1 MLAGSRAPGAVTVL
15 VLGLLTA
22 LGPLSIDL
30 YLPAFPALRRD
41 LAATDG
47 TVQLTL
53 AGMTVGL
60 GLGQLVIGVWSDR
73 VGRRAPLLLS
83 TGLHVL
89 ATVGCALATSVAALA
104 AFRVAQGI
112 GAAGSSVLVLAMVR
126 DLADGPALV
135 ALLSRVTLVT
145 TAAPLVAPLAGA
157 ELLRFVGWRGIF
169 WILAIGSAAVLVA
182 TAVLVPETR
191 RHPSRPA
198 YLLSR
203 LRAVG
208 SDSTFRMATLVASMT
223 YASVYAYVAAS
234 PILLQE
240 VYGLTVRGYAV
251 VFLLNSLGL
260 VAGVQLSTL
269 LARKTRPS
277 RVLAGFTL
285 TTVLAAAAIVPLQ
298 QVHAGVAG
306 LLACLW
312 VFLAGCGGCF
322 PYAEALALA
331 HQGDQ
336 SGTASSVHGFTAFT
350 VAGLVSPLAGIVGIS
365 NVSPV
370 ATVLLTTSAIALLS
384 VGLLL
389 RSIAG
394 RERSAKS
401 TEAPA
406 EGTPG
411 SGGFRR

>member
-1 MLAGSRAPGAVTVL
+1 VARMLAGSKAPGAATVMA
-15 VLGLLTA
+15 LGLLTA

-30 YLPAFPALRRD
+30 YLPAFPALRRE

-47 TVQLTL
+47 SVQLTL

-60 GLGQLVIGVWSDR
+60 GLGQLAVGIWSDR
-73 VGRRAPLLLS
+73 VGRRIPLLLS

-89 ATVGCALATSVAALA
+89 ATVACALAPSVAALA

-135 ALLSRVTLVT
+135 TLLSRVTLVT
-145 TAAPLVAPLAGA
+145 TAAPLVAPVAGA
-157 ELLRFVGWRGIF
+157 ELLRLVGWRGIF
-169 WILAIGSAAVLVA
+169 WMLAIGSAAVLVT

-191 RHPSRPA
+191 RDPSPPA

-203 LRAVG
+203 LRAVC
-208 SDSTFRMATLVASMT
+208 SDRTFRIATVVASMT
-223 YASVYAYVAAS
+223 YAGIYAYVAAS
-234 PILLQE
+234 PTLLQE
-240 VYGLTVRGYAV
+240 VYGLTVRGYAL

-260 VAGVQLSTL
+260 VAGVQLSGL

-285 TTVLAAAAIVPLQ
+285 TTVLAAEAIVPLQ
-298 QVHAGVAG
+298 QAHAGVAG

-312 VFLAGCGGCF
+312 VFVASCGGCF
-322 PYAEALALA
+322 PCAEALALT

-350 VAGLVSPLAGIVGIS
+350 VAGLVSPLAGLAGIG
-365 NVSPV
+365 NATPV
-370 ATVLLTTSAIALLS
+370 AIVLLTTSATALLS

-389 RSIAG
+389 RSIAQQG
-394 RERSAKS
+394 TTSGKGAHATPER
-401 TEAPA
+401 
-406 EGTPG
+406 
-411 SGGFRR
+411 R

>member
-1 MLAGSRAPGAVTVL
+1 MARMLAGAKAPGAVTVL

-47 TVQLTL
+47 SVQLTL

-60 GLGQLVIGVWSDR
+60 GLGQLAVGVWSDR
-73 VGRRAPLLLS
+73 VGRRIPLLLS

-89 ATVGCALATSVAALA
+89 ATVGCALAPSVAALA

-135 ALLSRVTLVT
+135 TLLSRVTLVT
-145 TAAPLVAPLAGA
+145 TAAPLVAPVAGA
-157 ELLRFVGWRGIF
+157 ELLRLVGWRGIF
-169 WILAIGSAAVLVA
+169 GVLAIGSAAVLVA

-191 RHPSRPA
+191 RDASPPA
-198 YLLSR
+198 SLLSR
-203 LRAVG
+203 LRVVC
-208 SDSTFRMATLVASMT
+208 SDPTFRIATVVASMT
-223 YASVYAYVAAS
+223 YAGVYAYVAAS
-234 PILLQE
+234 PMLLQE
-240 VYGLTVRGYAV
+240 VYGFTVRGYAL

-260 VAGVQLSTL
+260 VAGVQLSGL

-285 TTVLAAAAIVPLQ
+285 TTILAAAAIVPLQ
-298 QVHAGVAG
+298 WAHAGVAG

-312 VFLAGCGGCF
+312 VFVTGCGGCF
-322 PYAEALALA
+322 PCAEALALTD
-331 HQGDQ
+331 QGDQ

-350 VAGLVSPLAGIVGIS
+350 VAGLVSPLAGLVGIR
-365 NVSPV
+365 NATPV
-370 ATVLLTTSAIALLS
+370 AIVLLATSASALLS

-389 RSIAG
+389 RSSPQQGTTPARDG
-394 RERSAKS
+394 AHATPER
-401 TEAPA
+401 
-406 EGTPG
+406 
-411 SGGFRR
+411 R